1 MCIGGLCKDVWQSMY
16 GFMLADRKVYGRSCL
31 PYQAICLMSVYT
43 LADVQASRHAF
54 GIWTLI
60 DCCTGDKKQIRGF
73 KQWILCMSI
82 NKARLIFAADT

>member
-1 MCIGGLCKDVWQSMY
+1 MALCWLIERYMAGVACHIRP
-16 GFMLADRKVYGRSCL
+16 FAVY
-31 PYQAICLMSVYT
+31 I
-43 LADVQASRHAF
+43 ADVQASRHAF

-82 NKARLIFAADT
+82 NKVRLIFAADT